1 MQETFIEMINQS
13 TWMDESSR
21 KIAIEKV
28 TRIYSK
34 NKIKSSFI
42 QTQAMVNHVGYPEQI
57 FNDDAAELE
66 NMYSEVNKDF

>member
-1 MQETFIEMINQS
+1 MVKNMQETFIEMINQS

-34 NKIKSSFI
+34 NKI
-42 QTQAMVNHVGYPEQI
+42 YQI
-57 FNDDAAELE
+57 RLRRK
-66 NMYSEVNKDF
+66 MNKNCRKVVFFLI

>member
-1 MQETFIEMINQS
+1 MVKNMQETFIEMINQS

-42 QTQAMVNHVGYPEQI
+42 
-57 FNDDAAELE
+57 
-66 NMYSEVNKDF
+66 